1 MEMEVVNVVNC
12 ECCEKMQSSML
23 RVDSPIMTMTFTCDE
38 I

>member
-23 RVDSPIMTMTFTCDE
+23 RTDLIKTMTFTCNE